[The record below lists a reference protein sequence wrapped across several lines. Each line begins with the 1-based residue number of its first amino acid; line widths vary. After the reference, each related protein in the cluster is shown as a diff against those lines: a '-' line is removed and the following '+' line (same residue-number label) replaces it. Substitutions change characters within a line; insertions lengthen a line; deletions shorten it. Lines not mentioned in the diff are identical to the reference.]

1 MKKIILFLSIL
12 LLSGCYD
19 YVEINN
25 LVIISAMLIDY
36 QNNEYSITSQVIQ
49 NDKETEVR
57 VFTTNGKSIDECISK
72 ISNILNKDIFIS
84 HMKVLLLTENVIKN
98 NVDYY
103 NYFLRNAKSKMNYY
117 VYYVDN
123 NYKDKILSIYKDKT
137 ASALYIKDLMK
148 YNHEIFS
155 SSTPVSFLDL
165 MYKKLN
171 YGIEPIYPNIIISKN
186 SDEDVLYLQGLVA
199 FNSKKEK
206 ILLNNKQTII
216 YNMLSNNL
224 GKTTL
229 NIPCDDKSFSLT
241 INNSK
246 TKYSWNKIFIFNLS
260 IDSKLGS
267 YSCGYDL
274 NEPDTISK
282 LSKLSENYIK
292 DNINDV
298 VNISVNNKIDF
309 LGIGNYIYKHDK
321 NYFDFEKQDWNN
333 NLSKL
338 NIKNNVNVKITSI
351 GEMRK

>member
-1 MKKIILFLSIL
+1 
-12 LLSGCYD
+12 
-19 YVEINN
+19 
-25 LVIISAMLIDY
+25 
-36 QNNEYSITSQVIQ
+36 
-49 NDKETEVR
+49 
-57 VFTTNGKSIDECISK
+57 
-72 ISNILNKDIFIS
+72 
-84 HMKVLLLTENVIKN
+84 
-98 NVDYY
+98 
-103 NYFLRNAKSKMNYY
+103 
-117 VYYVDN
+117 
-123 NYKDKILSIYKDKT
+123 
-137 ASALYIKDLMK
+137 
-148 YNHEIFS
+148 
-155 SSTPVSFLDL
+155 

-171 YGIEPIYPNIIISKN
+171 YGIEPIYPNIIITKN

-206 ILLNNKQTII
+206 IILNDKQTII

-229 NIPCDDKSFSLT
+229 DIPCDDKSFSLT

-246 TKYSWNKIFIFNLS
+246 TKYSWKKNFIFNLS

-267 YSCGYDL
+267 YSCEYDL

-298 VNISVNNKIDF
+298 VNISVNNNIDF

-321 NYFDFEKQDWNN
+321 NYFDFDKKDWNN